1 MPQAGDDKM
10 LNGKIVLISGASSG
24 IGAMTAALLAR
35 RGAIPVLTGRN
46 RERLAKTAESIGGG
60 CSYYVMDVT
69 DMKQIEAVV
78 SDVIRKYGR
87 IDVLLNNAG
96 YGQFEKFDEMPIES
110 FESMMDTNYLGIVR
124 CTKAVLPYMRKQ
136 GSGHIVNIASMAGK
150 IGSAKSTSYTA
161 TKHAVLGF
169 TNSLRMELRSD
180 GIAVS
185 AINPGP
191 IDTDFFAIAD
201 PTGSYLKNVSWFM
214 MKPAYVAK
222 KIVRVIERR
231 KAELDLPHAASVGIK
246 LYGLFPRVA
255 DRLFGGLFN
264 RK

>member
-1 MPQAGDDKM
+1 M

-24 IGAMTAALLAR
+24 IGALTASLLAS

-46 RERLAKTAESIGGG
+46 ESRLAGVAASIGPH
-60 CSYYVMDVT
+60 CAYHVMDVT
-69 DMKQIEAVV
+69 DMTQVEDVV
-78 SDVIRKYGR
+78 RKVIGQYGR
-87 IDVLLNNAG
+87 IDVLMNNAG
-96 YGQFEKFDEMPIES
+96 YGQFESFENMPVES
-110 FESMMDTNYLGIVR
+110 FEAMMDTNYMGIVR

-169 TNSLRMELRSD
+169 TNSLRMELRSE

-185 AINPGP
+185 AVNPGP
-191 IDTDFFAIAD
+191 IDTEFFVIAD
-201 PTGSYLKNVSWFM
+201 PSGAYAKNVGWFM

-222 KIVRVIERR
+222 AIVRVIERR
-231 KAELDLPHAASVGIK
+231 KAELDLPHAASAGIK
-246 LYGLFPRVA
+246 LYGLFPRAA

>member
-1 MPQAGDDKM
+1 M

-24 IGAMTAALLAR
+24 IGALTASLLAR

-46 RERLAKTAESIGGG
+46 ESRLAGAAASIGPN
-60 CSYYVMDVT
+60 CAYHVMDVT
-69 DMKQIEAVV
+69 DMSQVEEVV
-78 SDVIRKYGR
+78 RKVIGQYGR
-87 IDVLLNNAG
+87 IDILLNNAG
-96 YGQFEKFDEMPIES
+96 YGQFERFQDMPVES
-110 FESMMDTNYLGIVR
+110 FEAMMDTNYMGVVR

-136 GSGHIVNIASMAGK
+136 GNGHIVNIASMAGK

-169 TNSLRMELRSD
+169 TNALRMELRSE
-180 GIAVS
+180 GITVS

-191 IDTDFFAIAD
+191 IDTEFFAIAD
-201 PTGSYLKNVSWFM
+201 PSGSYTKNVSWFM

-222 KIVRVIERR
+222 AIVRVIERR
-231 KAELDLPHAASVGIK
+231 KTELDLPHAASIGIK

-255 DRLFGGLFN
+255 DRLFGGLLN

>member
-1 MPQAGDDKM
+1 

-24 IGAMTAALLAR
+24 IGALTAALLAR

-46 RERLAKTAESIGGG
+46 EARLAKTAAAIGRD
-60 CSYYVMDVT
+60 CAYYVMDVT
-69 DMKQIEAVV
+69 DMSQVEEVV
-78 SDVIRKYGR
+78 RRVIGQYGR
-87 IDVLLNNAG
+87 IDILLNNAG
-96 YGQFEKFDEMPIES
+96 YGQFETFEDMPVAS
-110 FESMMDTNYLGIVR
+110 FEAMMDTNYMGIVR

-136 GSGHIVNIASMAGK
+136 GNGHIVNIASMAGK

-169 TNSLRMELRSD
+169 TNALRMELR
-180 GIAVS
+180 GEEIAVS
-185 AINPGP
+185 AVNPGP
-191 IDTDFFAIAD
+191 IDTEFFALAD
-201 PTGSYLKNVSWFM
+201 PSGSYAKNVSWFM

-222 KIVRVIERR
+222 AIVRVMERR

>member
-1 MPQAGDDKM
+1 

-24 IGAMTAALLAR
+24 IGALTAALLAR

-46 RERLAKTAESIGGG
+46 EARLAGTAASIGRN

-69 DMKQIEAVV
+69 DMPQVEEVV
-78 SDVIRKYGR
+78 RQVIGRYGR
-87 IDVLLNNAG
+87 IDILLNNAG
-96 YGQFEKFDEMPIES
+96 YGQFERFEDMPVES
-110 FESMMDTNYLGIVR
+110 FEAMMDTNYMGIVR

-169 TNSLRMELRSD
+169 TNSLRMELRGE

-191 IDTDFFAIAD
+191 IDTEFFAIAD
-201 PTGSYLKNVSWFM
+201 PSGSYAKNVGWFM

-222 KIVRVIERR
+222 AIVRVIERR
-231 KAELDLPHAASVGIK
+231 KAELDLPHAASFGIK

>member
-1 MPQAGDDKM
+1 M

-24 IGAMTAALLAR
+24 IGALTVALLAR

-46 RERLAKTAESIGGG
+46 EARLAKTAAAIGRD
-60 CSYYVMDVT
+60 CAYYVMDVT
-69 DMKQIEAVV
+69 DMSQVEEVV
-78 SDVIRKYGR
+78 RRVIGQYGR
-87 IDVLLNNAG
+87 IDILLNNAG
-96 YGQFEKFDEMPIES
+96 YGQFEKFEDMPVAS
-110 FESMMDTNYLGIVR
+110 FEAMMDTNYMGIVR

-136 GSGHIVNIASMAGK
+136 GNGHIVNIASMAGK

-169 TNSLRMELRSD
+169 TNALRMELRGE

-191 IDTDFFAIAD
+191 IDTEFFALAD
-201 PTGSYLKNVSWFM
+201 PSGSYAKNVSWFM

-222 KIVRVIERR
+222 AIVRVMERR

>member
-1 MPQAGDDKM
+1 M
-10 LNGKIVLISGASSG
+10 LNGKVVLITGASSG
-24 IGAMTAALLAR
+24 IGALTAALLAR

-46 RERLAKTAESIGGG
+46 ETRLAKTAASIEGD
-60 CSYYVMDVT
+60 CVYYVMDVT
-69 DMKQIEAVV
+69 DMVQVENVV
-78 SDVIRKYGR
+78 SRVIEKYGR

-96 YGQFEKFDEMPIES
+96 YGQFQTFDKMPVAS
-110 FESMMDTNYLGIVR
+110 FEDMMDTNYMGIVR
-124 CTKAVLPYMRKQ
+124 CTKAVLPHMREQ

-169 TNSLRMELRSD
+169 TNSLRMELRSE

-191 IDTDFFAIAD
+191 IDTEFFEIAD
-201 PTGSYLKNVSWFM
+201 PSGSYTKNVSWFM

-222 KIVRVIERR
+222 AIVRVIERQR
-231 KAELDLPHAASVGIK
+231 TELDLPHAAGFGIK
-246 LYGLFPRVA
+246 MYGLFPRIA
-255 DRLFGGLFN
+255 DRMFGGLFN